1 MECKCGAAM
10 KDAQAVNRKAGAVFD
25 YQVCR
30 GCGRND
36 YGTLTVAGRVI
47 ATGNESQRLFL
58 AMTEEVPAEPAAPAA
73 EPDAWMPATRRPLG
87 DGLVRVR
94 FAAGGHFIGQPSFF
108 AERWELI
115 DAWQPFDNGPALAAS
130 FNPPPIPPALRVGE
144 PAPELKRAPR
154 PIPIPP
160 PQPDVQRGMT
170 FSLF

>member
-1 MECKCGAAM
+1 M
-10 KDAQAVNRKAGAVFD
+10 KDAQSVNKKAAAVFE
-25 YQVCR
+25 YQVCKA
-30 GCGRND
+30 CARND